1 MPRAGESG
9 LCFGLRLPE
18 AEFQARFSPGP
29 IGKGQDMKAVVVGA
43 GIAGLVAARQ
53 LGLAGWDVEV
63 LEKSAAPRPD
73 GYMMDFFGPGVE
85 AAERIGL
92 YPRLAAVAYHVEAAE
107 YVDAKGRPTS
117 SLDYDQFA
125 RLAGGKVLSLLR
137 PDMERAALAAL
148 DDVPSGRVRVRYG
161 APVSRVWSDDGVR
174 VAVDGSPDVTFAGD
188 VLVGTDGIHS
198 AVRAQ
203 VFGPEEEYLR
213 HLGTR
218 AAAFIVTDPILNTR
232 FRNKFVL
239 TDSIDRMAGLYSLRS
254 DEVAAF
260 LVYRDA
266 TGAPGH
272 QRSGNPRERLRREFA
287 GLGHAV
293 DRLLELCPEHPYD
306 DVVAQI
312 VMPGWQRGRTVLVG
326 DACGAVSLLA
336 GQGGSLAIAG
346 AALLGDVLGPVTA
359 PGGISSALAEF
370 ERRWRPVVEEAQAAG
385 RRAASSFLPANRT
398 RRLLRRWIIR
408 ATHLPGIDQLVARQI
423 VGRIAK

>member
-1 MPRAGESG
+1 
-9 LCFGLRLPE
+9 
-18 AEFQARFSPGP
+18 
-29 IGKGQDMKAVVVGA
+29 MKAVVVGA

-53 LGLAGWDVEV
+53 LGLAGWEVEL
-63 LEKSAAPRPD
+63 LERSVAPRPD

-107 YVDAKGRPTS
+107 YVDATGRPTS

-125 RLAGGKVLSLLR
+125 RLAGGNVLSLLR

-148 DDVPSGRVRVRYG
+148 EDVASGRVRVRYG
-161 APVSRVWSDDGVR
+161 APVSQVWSDDDGVR
-174 VAVDGSPDVTFAGD
+174 VAVDGSPDVTFAAD
-188 VLVGTDGIHS
+188 VLVGADGIHS
-198 AVRAQ
+198 AVRSQ
-203 VFGPEEEYLR
+203 VFGPEEDYLR
-213 HLGTR
+213 PLGMR
-218 AAAFIVTDPILNTR
+218 AAAFIVTEPLLNSR
-232 FRNKFVL
+232 FRNRFVL

-260 LVYRDA
+260 MVYRDA
-266 TGAPGH
+266 TAATGDLP
-272 QRSGNPRERLRREFA
+272 SEIPPERLRREFA
-287 GLGHAV
+287 GLGDAV

-312 VMPGWQRGRTVLVG
+312 VMPSWQSGRTVLVG

-346 AALLGDVLGPVTA
+346 AALLGDVLGPVA
-359 PGGISSALAEF
+359 SREGISSALAEF
-370 ERRWRPVVEEAQAAG
+370 ERRWRPVVEAAQTAG
-385 RRAASSFLPANRT
+385 RHAAASFLPANRT
-398 RRLLRRWIIR
+398 QRLLRQWIIR
-408 ATHLPGIDQLVARQI
+408 AAHLPGLDRLVARQI

>member
-1 MPRAGESG
+1 
-9 LCFGLRLPE
+9 
-18 AEFQARFSPGP
+18 
-29 IGKGQDMKAVVVGA
+29 MKAVVVGA

-53 LGLAGWDVEV
+53 LGLAGWDVEL

-107 YVDAKGRPTS
+107 YVDATGRPTC

-125 RLAGGKVLSLLR
+125 RLAGGNVLSLLR

-148 DDVPSGRVRVRYG
+148 DDVAPGRVRVRYG
-161 APVSRVWSDDGVR
+161 APVSRVWNDDFGVR
-174 VAVDGSPDVTFAGD
+174 VAVDGPPNVTIAAD
-188 VLVGTDGIHS
+188 VLVGADGIHS
-198 AVRAQ
+198 GVRAR
-203 VFGPEEEYLR
+203 VFGPDEAYLR
-213 HLGTR
+213 ALGMR
-218 AAAFIVTDPILNTR
+218 AAAFIVTEPLLNAR
-232 FRNKFVL
+232 FRNRFIL
-239 TDSIDRMAGLYSLRS
+239 TDSIDRMAGLYSLRT

-260 LVYRDA
+260 MVYRDA
-266 TGAPGH
+266 TGATGH
-272 QRSGNPRERLRREFA
+272 QPSGSPRERLRREFA

-312 VMPGWQRGRTVLVG
+312 VMPGWQKGRTVLVG

-346 AALLGDVLGPVTA
+346 AALLGDVLAPVATPA
-359 PGGISSALAEF
+359 GISPALAEF

-385 RRAASSFLPANRT
+385 RRAASSFLPANRAQ
-398 RRLLRRWIIR
+398 RLLRRWIIR
-408 ATHLPGIDQLVARQI
+408 ASHLPGIDRLIARRI

>member
-1 MPRAGESG
+1 
-9 LCFGLRLPE
+9 
-18 AEFQARFSPGP
+18 
-29 IGKGQDMKAVVVGA
+29 MKAVVVGA

-53 LGLAGWDVEV
+53 LGLAGWDVEL

-107 YVDAKGRPTS
+107 YVDAEGRPTC

-137 PDMERAALAAL
+137 PDMECAALAAL
-148 DDVPSGRVRVRYG
+148 DDVAPGRVRVCYG
-161 APVSRVWSDDGVR
+161 APVSRVWGDDDGVR
-174 VAVDGSPDVTFAGD
+174 VAVDGSTDTLAAD
-188 VLVGTDGIHS
+188 VLVGADGIHS
-198 AVRAQ
+198 GVRAR
-203 VFGPEEEYLR
+203 VFGPDEAYLR
-213 HLGTR
+213 ALGMR
-218 AAAFIVTDPILNTR
+218 AAAFIVTEPILNAR
-232 FRNKFVL
+232 FRNRFVL
-239 TDSIDRMAGLYSLRS
+239 TDSIDRMAGLYSLRT

-260 LVYRDA
+260 MVYRDA
-266 TGAPGH
+266 IGATGH
-272 QRSGNPRERLRREFA
+272 QPSGSPRERLRREFA

-312 VMPGWQRGRTVLVG
+312 IMPGWQRGRTVLVG

-346 AALLGDVLGPVTA
+346 AALLGDILGPVA
-359 PGGISSALAEF
+359 SPEGISPALTEF

-385 RRAASSFLPANRT
+385 RHTASSFLPANRAQ
-398 RRLLRRWIIR
+398 RLLRRWIIR
-408 ATHLPGIDQLVARQI
+408 ATHLPGIDRLVARQI